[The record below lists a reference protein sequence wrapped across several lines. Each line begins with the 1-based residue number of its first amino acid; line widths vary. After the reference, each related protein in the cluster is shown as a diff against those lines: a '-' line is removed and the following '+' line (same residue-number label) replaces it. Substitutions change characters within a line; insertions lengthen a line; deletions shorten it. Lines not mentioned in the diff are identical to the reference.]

1 MRSFF
6 IIFFSRHRRI
16 IPVIS
21 YRFIT
26 IVITVFYDPRDRKIW
41 RRYEKRRV
49 ALFQDTRLWEITR
62 YRFFF
67 WPMGRFPRKYFKY
80 LSFNLYIFIWMF
92 DNCVFFRSRSN
103 KNLSETR
110 QARFSEIGDNSFAS
124 ISTLECKNG
133 IKCINNIRKYIFLI
147 QFYEYRANA
156 ANWRCLWARLQNWW
170 HRLCQPCCV
179 CQTCDYN

>member
-49 ALFQDTRLWEITR
+49 ALFQDTRL
-62 YRFFF
+62 
-67 WPMGRFPRKYFKY
+67 
-80 LSFNLYIFIWMF
+80 
-92 DNCVFFRSRSN
+92 
-103 KNLSETR
+103 
-110 QARFSEIGDNSFAS
+110 
-124 ISTLECKNG
+124 
-133 IKCINNIRKYIFLI
+133 
-147 QFYEYRANA
+147 
-156 ANWRCLWARLQNWW
+156 
-170 HRLCQPCCV
+170 
-179 CQTCDYN
+179 